1 MRRVLFTL
9 GWVVVL
15 SLLFTGA
22 VLAQSED
29 EGQAA
34 TGEVALLLAPLIA
47 AATAVERIIDMIF
60 NWYESIVLNVSSF
73 SSQARGYLGWARGEV
88 SRLQKELLKVQKN
101 DLEAVV
107 RIEDQLETA
116 ENRLMEFL
124 KSPTYVS
131 RKKTLSVVLGI
142 VIGLILS
149 FTVQIKMF
157 GLLGI
162 TLPWA
167 WADMLVTGLVIGTG
181 SAPVHSVI
189 GLLQN
194 TKDAVDQARA
204 LWSGKAFN
212 QAQAG
217 YVQSIQAAQMQS
229 MASQQAAQPQVTHMA
244 AEEAFGPTTAEQ
256 PGAGEAAA
264 ATQVQVLANERAM
277 RRRIKGILR

>member
-29 EGQAA
+29 EGTA
-34 TGEVALLLAPLIA
+34 TQGTVALLLAPLIA

-60 NWYESIVLNVSSF
+60 NWYESIVLNVSAF
-73 SSQARGYLGWARGEV
+73 SGQAKGYLGWARGEV
-88 SRLQKELLKVQKN
+88 ARLQKELLKVQN

-107 RIEDQLETA
+107 RIEDQLESA
-116 ENRLMEFL
+116 ENRLIEFL
-124 KSPTYVS
+124 KSPTYIS
-131 RKKTLSVVLGI
+131 RKKTISVVLGI
-142 VIGLILS
+142 IIGLILA

-157 GLLGI
+157 ALLGVV
-162 TLPWA
+162 LPWS

-217 YVQSIQAAQMQS
+217 YVQSIQAAQMQ
-229 MASQQAAQPQVTHMA
+229 ALAVQQAAQPQPTHMA
-244 AEEAFGPTTAEQ
+244 IDEAFGAA
-256 PGAGEAAA
+256 GADEAAPEETA
-264 ATQVQVLANERAM
+264 PVMVDERAM